1 MESFAVY
8 LMISITKRMQNTSN
22 PLPPITDP
30 ALKHEIEDVLRSGF
44 RLLRFPSYLERY
56 FTQSYR
62 KLALKN
68 LLSNNLYLFG
78 LYIILG
84 LIAYSQ
90 FRNIPAGAF
99 YYTYALTG
107 FGLIFIN
114 ICARSQKMDR
124 WFHWYTGITA
134 MIVLAAMM
142 TTSASIDHPEA
153 VAGMHATTIYT
164 VIIIYSMSKMRF
176 YNTVIWCHLAG
187 LINLAIIGITDLPQS
202 FFDFQTFYI
211 MSNII
216 GMGIAYI
223 IEHRERAMFLQS
235 LLLDIDKA
243 ESEILYSNLEKLSRE
258 DSLTG
263 LANRRYFDERL
274 NMEWNRCLRE
284 KKPLSLILLDIDF
297 FKQYNDL
304 YGHMAGDHCLT
315 QVARALK
322 QEASRPAELVGRYGG
337 EEFIL
342 LYPNIDAT
350 QIKNTLVRIQQRILS
365 LDIPHKGSNIAKCV
379 TASLGAAT
387 VYPVKELSPER
398 LISEADQMLY
408 KSKESGRN
416 GWFNTQISHSEP
428 EQQKLINLG

>member
-1 MESFAVY
+1 MNKTGADA
-8 LMISITKRMQNTSN
+8 
-22 PLPPITDP
+22 LPIADP
-30 ALKHEIEDVLRSGF
+30 ALKHEIEDILNSGF
-44 RLLRFPSYLERY
+44 RFLRFPSYLENY

-68 LLSNNLYLFG
+68 LLSNNLYLIG

-84 LIAYSQ
+84 MIAYSQ
-90 FRNIPAGAF
+90 FRNIPTGAF

-107 FGLIFIN
+107 FALIIIN
-114 ICARSQKMDR
+114 LCVRTPRMDR
-124 WFHWYTGITA
+124 WFHWYTGIMA
-134 MIVLAAMM
+134 MIVLTAMM
-142 TTSASIDHPEA
+142 TTAASIDHAEA

-176 YNTVIWCHLAG
+176 YTTVIWCHLAG
-187 LINLAIIGITDLPQS
+187 FNNLLIISVTGLNQS

-211 MSNII
+211 MSNVI

-223 IEHRERAMFLQS
+223 IEHRERAMFLQG

-243 ESEILYSNLEKLSRE
+243 ETDILNANLEKLSRE
-258 DSLTG
+258 DALTG

-274 NMEWNRCLRE
+274 NMEWNRCIRE
-284 KKPLSLILLDIDF
+284 KKPLSVILMDIDF

-304 YGHMAGDHCLT
+304 YGHLAGDHCLT

-350 QIKNTLVRIQQRILS
+350 QIKNTLVRIQQRIVS
-365 LDIPHKGSNIAKCV
+365 LDIPHKGSTISKCV
-379 TASLGAAT
+379 TASLGSAT

-408 KSKESGRN
+408 KAKKSGRN

-428 EQQKLINLG
+428 EQQSLINLS

>member
-1 MESFAVY
+1 
-8 LMISITKRMQNTSN
+8 MQNSDSQT
-22 PLPPITDP
+22 LAVTDP
-30 ALKHEIEDVLRSGF
+30 ALKHEIEDILNSGF
-44 RLLRFPSYLERY
+44 RFLRFPDYLESY
-56 FTQSYR
+56 FTRSYR

-68 LLSNNLYLFG
+68 MLSNNVYLFG
-78 LYIILG
+78 LYIVLG
-84 LIAYSQ
+84 IIAYIE
-90 FRNIPAGAF
+90 FRNIPTGSF

-107 FGLIFIN
+107 LGLIFIN
-114 ICARSQKMDR
+114 ICARSPRLDR

-134 MIVLAAMM
+134 MVILAAMM
-142 TTSASIDHPEA
+142 TTSSSITHPEA
-153 VAGMHATTIYT
+153 IAGMHATTIYT
-164 VIIIYSMSKMRF
+164 VIIVYSMSKMRF

-187 LINLAIIGITDLPQS
+187 AINLVAINLMGLQQS
-202 FFDFQTFYI
+202 LFNFQTFYI
-211 MSNII
+211 MSNVI

-223 IEHRERAMFLQS
+223 IEHRERAMFLQG

-243 ESEILYSNLEKLSRE
+243 ETQILNSNLEKLSRE

-274 NMEWNRCLRE
+274 KMEWNRCMRE
-284 KKPLSLILLDIDF
+284 KKPLSVILLDIDF

-337 EEFIL
+337 EEFIM

-350 QIKNTLVRIQQRILS
+350 QIKNTLVRIQQRIVS
-365 LDIPHKGSNIAKCV
+365 LDIAHRGSSIAKNV

-387 VYPVKELSPER
+387 VYPMKDLSPER
-398 LISEADQMLY
+398 LIHEADLMLY
-408 KSKESGRN
+408 KSKDSGRN

-428 EQQKLINLG
+428 EQQHLINLN